1 VAAPFRRVG
10 ARLSLAL
17 AFVVAG
23 ALAVVWVALVPTL
36 QHRLVN
42 GRLALLAQSARE
54 IQRTEKVALSR
65 DFIDDAARTA
75 DANRAVL
82 FTLGPARR
90 LRVAVDSRRVGASP
104 DIRLDP
110 VALHAAAANV
120 LERGVVTRGGE
131 PFAEVALPDHAGHL
145 VLYAASLRA
154 TLENVDVVRS
164 RLLWAGLVALG
175 LAVLV
180 GWGAASAFARRLR
193 RLERAADRIAA
204 GNFDEPVV
212 DLGRDEVGELA
223 IAFDRM
229 RSRLARLDDA
239 RRAFIAN
246 ASHELRTPIFSLGGF
261 LELLQ
266 EDELDEATRA
276 EFVDA
281 MSEQMGRLAKL
292 AADLLDLSRLD
303 AGGMRIEPEP
313 VSLGDVAHDVVEELA
328 ALAAHHEHPL
338 EAAVEAP
345 ALVTA
350 DRERVL
356 QVARALVDNAL
367 VHTPAGT
374 TVRVVAA
381 GNTLRVEDDGPG
393 IPGEHH
399 EQVFARFT
407 RLDGSR
413 ASGSGLGLAI
423 ARELA
428 ERMGG
433 SLRLDSAPGRTVFT
447 IELVP
452 AREALPA
459 VHS

>member
-1 VAAPFRRVG
+1 MGPFRRVG

-17 AFVVAG
+17 AVVVAG

-36 QHRLVN
+36 QHRLVD
-42 GRLALLAQSARE
+42 GRLALLVQSARE
-54 IQRTEKVALSR
+54 IQRTEKAAPSR

-82 FTLGPARR
+82 FTLAAGGG
-90 LRVAVDSRRVGASP
+90 LRIAIDSHRAGSDAILR
-104 DIRLDP
+104 DP
-110 VALHAAAANV
+110 VALRAAQAGV
-120 LERGVVTRGGE
+120 LERGVVTRNDE
-131 PFAEVALPDHAGHL
+131 PFAEVALPDHAGHV

-164 RLLWAGLVALG
+164 RLIWAGLIALG

-223 IAFDRM
+223 TAFDRM
-229 RSRLARLDDA
+229 RSQLAQLDDA

-276 EFVDA
+276 EFVGA
-281 MSEQMGRLAKL
+281 MSEQMARLAKL

-313 VSLGDVAHDVVEELA
+313 VPLEDVARDVVEELA
-328 ALAAHHEHPL
+328 ALAAHHDHPL
-338 EAAVEAP
+338 EAVVESP
-345 ALVTA
+345 GLVSA

-374 TVRVVAA
+374 RVRVVADHA
-381 GNTLRVEDDGPG
+381 TLRIEDDGPG
-393 IPGEHH
+393 IPREHH

-433 SLRLDSAPGRTVFT
+433 SLRLDSVPGRTVFT
-447 IELVP
+447 IALRPVREGLV
-452 AREALPA
+452 AI
-459 VHS
+459 HTN

>member
-1 VAAPFRRVG
+1 VAPFRRVG
-10 ARLSLAL
+10 ARLSVALAL
-17 AFVVAG
+17 VVAG

-42 GRLALLAQSARE
+42 GRVALLAQSARE
-54 IQRTEKVALSR
+54 IQRTEKVAPSR
-65 DFIDDAARTA
+65 AFIDDAARTA
-75 DANRAVL
+75 DASRAVL
-82 FTLGPARR
+82 FTLTSRGR
-90 LRVAVDSRRVGASP
+90 LRVAVDSRRSGASQ
-104 DIRLDP
+104 DITLDP
-110 VALHAAAANV
+110 VASHAAAANV
-120 LERGVVTRGGE
+120 LARGVVTRRGE
-131 PFAEVALPDHAGHL
+131 PFAEVALPDHAGH
-145 VLYAASLRA
+145 VLLYTASLRT

-180 GWGAASAFARRLR
+180 GWGAASVFARRLR

-223 IAFDRM
+223 TAFDRM

-313 VSLGDVAHDVVEELA
+313 VALADVAHDVAEELA
-328 ALAAHHEHPL
+328 ALAAHHEHTL

-345 ALVTA
+345 GLVTA

-374 TVRVVAA
+374 AVRVVAA
-381 GNTLRVEDDGPG
+381 GSTLRVEDDGPG

-433 SLRLDSAPGRTVFT
+433 SLRLDSVPGRTVFT

-452 AREALPA
+452 ARDPLP
-459 VHS
+459 VGIV